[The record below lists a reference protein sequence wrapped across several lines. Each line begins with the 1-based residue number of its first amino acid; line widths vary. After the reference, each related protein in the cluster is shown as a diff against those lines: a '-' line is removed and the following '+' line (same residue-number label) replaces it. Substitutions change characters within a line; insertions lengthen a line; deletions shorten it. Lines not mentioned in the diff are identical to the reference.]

1 MRYGLTSDGIFL
13 VVQGEDDLCGML
25 KVLDWG
31 VRGDEM
37 IPDEEHKIQEGTELD
52 CPVVAYALGILTGP
66 EA

>member
-1 MRYGLTSDGIFL
+1 M

-31 VRGDEM
+31 VSGDEM
-37 IPDEEHKIQEGTELD
+37 VPDEEQELQEGTKLD
-52 CPVVAYALGILTGP
+52 CPVVACALGIFTVP